1 MIASVTASLD
11 LLKLITA
18 RPNLGLSEL
27 ARLSNTNKSRTY
39 RMVTTLCQAGYV
51 CQNPDNTYRLGHQ
64 ALIIGQAARQQ
75 IDIFKIAEPVIENL
89 AESFDESI
97 QIRVRDGME
106 MMQIYSR
113 RSQQSVQVHSDIGNC
128 RPLGKGASGK
138 ILLAY
143 ASEEEVQ
150 LGTQEQQKLYD
161 ELLSLRETQVA
172 HSYSELSSDV
182 SAIAVPLFDYEQN
195 CIASLS
201 VSIPMSRLSPEY
213 ESQLTIALKEAGKQ
227 ISTAFGAAI
236 S

>member
-1 MIASVTASLD
+1 MIASVTTSLE

-75 IDIFKIAEPVIENL
+75 IDIFKVAEPVIENL
-89 AESFDESI
+89 AKSFDESI

-113 RSQQSVQVHSDIGNC
+113 KSRQSVQVNSEIGNC

-150 LGTQEQQKLYD
+150 LGTQEQQKLYN

-172 HSYSELSSDV
+172 YSYSELSSEV
-182 SAIAVPLFDYEQN
+182 CAIAVPLFDHEQN

-201 VSIPMSRLSPEY
+201 VSIPTSRLSPEY
-213 ESQLTIALKEAGKQ
+213 ESQLTIALKEAGKR
-227 ISTAFGAAI
+227 ISTALGAVI

>member
-1 MIASVTASLD
+1 MIASVTTSLE

-27 ARLSNTNKSRTY
+27 ARLSNINKSRTY

-75 IDIFKIAEPVIENL
+75 IDIFKVAEPVIENL
-89 AESFDESI
+89 AKSFDESI

-113 RSQQSVQVHSDIGNC
+113 KSRQSVQVNSEIGNC

-150 LGTQEQQKLYD
+150 LGTQEQQKLYN

-172 HSYSELSSDV
+172 YSYSELSSEV
-182 SAIAVPLFDYEQN
+182 CAIAVPLFDHEQN

-201 VSIPMSRLSPEY
+201 VSIPTSRLSPEY
-213 ESQLTIALKEAGKQ
+213 ESQLTIALKEIGKR
-227 ISTAFGAAI
+227 ISTALGAVI

>member
-113 RSQQSVQVHSDIGNC
+113 RSQQSVQVNSDIGNC

-213 ESQLTIALKEAGKQ
+213 ESQLTIALKEAGKR
-227 ISTAFGAAI
+227 ISTAFGAVI

>member
-1 MIASVTASLD
+1 MIASVTTSLE

-27 ARLSNTNKSRTY
+27 ARLSNINKSRTY

-75 IDIFKIAEPVIENL
+75 IDIFKVAEPVIENL
-89 AESFDESI
+89 AKSFDESI

-113 RSQQSVQVHSDIGNC
+113 KSRQSVQVNSEIGNC

-150 LGTQEQQKLYD
+150 LGTQEQQKLYN

-172 HSYSELSSDV
+172 YSYSELSSEV
-182 SAIAVPLFDYEQN
+182 CAIAVPLFDHEQN

-201 VSIPMSRLSPEY
+201 VSIPTSRLSPEY
-213 ESQLTIALKEAGKQ
+213 ESQLTIALKETGKR
-227 ISTAFGAAI
+227 ISTALGAVI

>member
-1 MIASVTASLD
+1 MIASVTASLE

-27 ARLSNTNKSRTY
+27 ARLSKTNKSRTY
-39 RMVTTLCQAGYV
+39 RMITTLCQSGYV
-51 CQNPDNTYRLGHQ
+51 YQNPDSTYRLGHQ

-172 HSYSELSSDV
+172 HSYAELSSDV

-195 CIASLS
+195 CIACLS

-213 ESQLTIALKEAGKQ
+213 ESQLASALKEAGKR
-227 ISTAFGAAI
+227 ISTAFGAVI

>member
-1 MIASVTASLD
+1 MIASVTTSLE

-27 ARLSNTNKSRTY
+27 ARLSNINKSRTY
-39 RMVTTLCQAGYV
+39 RIVTTLCQAGYV
-51 CQNPDNTYRLGHQ
+51 CQNSDNTYRLGPQ

-113 RSQQSVQVHSDIGNC
+113 RSQQSVQVYSDIGNC

-150 LGTQEQQKLYD
+150 LGTQEQKKLYN
-161 ELLSLRETQVA
+161 ELLSLREIQVA
-172 HSYSELSSDV
+172 HSYAELSCGV
-182 SAIAVPLFDYEQN
+182 GAIAVPIFDYEQS

-227 ISTAFGAAI
+227 ISRALGAVV

>member
-27 ARLSNTNKSRTY
+27 ARLSSTNKSRTY
-39 RMVTTLCQAGYV
+39 RIITTLCQAGYV
-51 CQNPDNTYRLGHQ
+51 YQSPDNTYRLGHQ

-113 RSQQSVQVHSDIGNC
+113 RSQKSVQVHSDIGNC

-143 ASEEEVQ
+143 ASEEEVR
-150 LGTQEQQKLYD
+150 LGTQEQQKLYK

-172 HSYSELSSDV
+172 HSYAELSADV

-201 VSIPMSRLSPEY
+201 VSIPISRLSPEY
-213 ESQLTIALKEAGKQ
+213 ESQLTIALKEAGKR
-227 ISTAFGAAI
+227 ISTAFGAVI

>member
-51 CQNPDNTYRLGHQ
+51 CQNPDHTYRLGHQ

-97 QIRVRDGME
+97 QIRVREGME

-213 ESQLTIALKEAGKQ
+213 ESQLTIALKEAGKR

-236 S
+236 I

>member
-1 MIASVTASLD
+1 MIASVNASLD

-51 CQNPDNTYRLGHQ
+51 CQNPDSTYRLGHQ

-75 IDIFKIAEPVIENL
+75 IDIFKIAEPVIEKL

-172 HSYSELSSDV
+172 HSYAELSSDV

-213 ESQLTIALKEAGKQ
+213 ESQLTIALKEAGKR
-227 ISTAFGAAI
+227 ISTAFGAVI

>member
-213 ESQLTIALKEAGKQ
+213 ESQLTIALKEAGKR

>member
-1 MIASVTASLD
+1 MIASVTASLN

-27 ARLSNTNKSRTY
+27 ARLSGTNKSRTY
-39 RMVTTLCQAGYV
+39 RIVTTLCQAGYV
-51 CQNPDNTYRLGHQ
+51 HQNPDNTYRLGHQ

-89 AESFDESI
+89 AENFDESI

-113 RSQQSVQVHSDIGNC
+113 RSQQSIQVHSAIGNC

-150 LGTQEQQKLYD
+150 LGTQEQQRLYY

-172 HSYSELSSDV
+172 HSYAELSSDV

-201 VSIPMSRLSPEY
+201 ASIPMSRLSPEY
-213 ESQLTIALKEAGKQ
+213 ESQLTIALKEAGKR
-227 ISTAFGAAI
+227 ISIAFGAATN
-236 S
+236 

>member
-1 MIASVTASLD
+1 MIASVTTSLE

-27 ARLSNTNKSRTY
+27 ARLSNINKSRTY

-75 IDIFKIAEPVIENL
+75 IDIFKVAEPVIENL
-89 AESFDESI
+89 AKSFDESI

-113 RSQQSVQVHSDIGNC
+113 KSRQSVQVNSEIGNC

-150 LGTQEQQKLYD
+150 LGTQEQQKLYN

-172 HSYSELSSDV
+172 YSYSELSSEV
-182 SAIAVPLFDYEQN
+182 CAIAVPLFDHEQN

-201 VSIPMSRLSPEY
+201 VSIPTSRLSPEY
-213 ESQLTIALKEAGKQ
+213 ESQLTIALKEAGKR
-227 ISTAFGAAI
+227 ISTALGAVI

>member
-27 ARLSNTNKSRTY
+27 SRLSGTNKSRTY
-39 RMVTTLCQAGYV
+39 RIITTLCQAGYV
-51 CQNPDNTYRLGHQ
+51 YQNPDNTYRLGHQ

-75 IDIFKIAEPVIENL
+75 IDIFKVAEPEIEKL
-89 AESFDESI
+89 AENFDESI

-113 RSQQSVQVHSDIGNC
+113 CSQQSVQVHSAIGNS

-143 ASEEEVQ
+143 IPEEEVQ
-150 LGTQEQQKLYD
+150 LGTEEQQKLYY
-161 ELLSLRETQVA
+161 ELLPLRKTQVA
-172 HSYSELSSDV
+172 HSYAELSSEV
-182 SAIAVPLFDYEQN
+182 SAIAVPLFDYKQN

-201 VSIPMSRLSPEY
+201 MSIPMSRLSPEY
-213 ESQLTIALKEAGKQ
+213 EAQLTIALKEAGKR
-227 ISTAFGAAI
+227 ISTSLGAVT

>member
-1 MIASVTASLD
+1 MIASVTTSLE

-27 ARLSNTNKSRTY
+27 ARLSNINKSRTY

-51 CQNPDNTYRLGHQ
+51 CQNSDNTYRLGHQ

-75 IDIFKIAEPVIENL
+75 IDIFKVAEPVIENL
-89 AESFDESI
+89 AKSFDESI

-113 RSQQSVQVHSDIGNC
+113 KSRQSVQVNSEIGNC

-150 LGTQEQQKLYD
+150 LGTQEQQKLYN

-172 HSYSELSSDV
+172 YSYSELSSEV
-182 SAIAVPLFDYEQN
+182 CAIAVPLFDHEQN

-201 VSIPMSRLSPEY
+201 VSIPTSRLSPEY
-213 ESQLTIALKEAGKQ
+213 ESQLTIALKEAGKR
-227 ISTAFGAAI
+227 ISTALGAVI